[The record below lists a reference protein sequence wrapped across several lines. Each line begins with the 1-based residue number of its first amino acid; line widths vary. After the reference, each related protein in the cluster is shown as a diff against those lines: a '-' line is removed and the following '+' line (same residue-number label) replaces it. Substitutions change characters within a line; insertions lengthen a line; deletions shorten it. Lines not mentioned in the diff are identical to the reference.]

1 MADITIDKLTLPT
14 ALRMPVNV
22 RGYAAPQS
30 RYPVR
35 IAGFRPRPAKF
46 DLSFD
51 RGPFRITGTVK
62 TKGTPHTP
70 VRRRV
75 VLVVERA
82 GRAIAETWSDPT
94 TGRYE
99 FNSITDAH
107 RYTVIAF
114 DHAGLFDAV
123 LADNISPE
131 RMP

>member
-1 MADITIDKLTLPT
+1 MADITLDKLTLPT

-22 RGYAAPQS
+22 RGYA
-30 RYPVR
+30 
-35 IAGFRPRPAKF
+35 PRPAKF
-46 DLSFD
+46 DMGFD

-75 VLVVERA
+75 ALVEERA
-82 GRAIAETWSDPT
+82 GRAIAQTWSDPT

-99 FNSITDAH
+99 FNNITDAH
-107 RYTVIAF
+107 RYTVLAF
-114 DHAGLFDAV
+114 DHTGLFDAV